1 MDLNGEV
8 ILVFNGGLLRLLQS
22 FQAMVLPLVSGCWFL
37 LLAGHG
43 VIFQG
48 TGFRQ
53 RWSPAS
59 QANRGSPRASL
70 QFLFLLGAPV

>member
-8 ILVFNGGLLRLLQS
+8 ILVFNDGLLRLLQS

-48 TGFRQ
+48 TGFR
-53 RWSPAS
+53 
-59 QANRGSPRASL
+59 
-70 QFLFLLGAPV
+70 